1 MSRARDLADFAS
13 DSQINAGEIED
24 NAVTTAKIADSN
36 VTNAKLA
43 NSTIIVSGDSGS
55 DSVALGETLTISG
68 TANEI
73 ETTGTSNTL
82 TVGLPDDV
90 TIGNDLTVT
99 EKLKINTTTQ
109 LGRLTISGSNDYDDG
124 PVLWLHGDSVN
135 QQNSGTIRLTEDNAS
150 MQGAWI
156 SYNGAGNRLLL
167 GTHSA
172 GDFTTSNDVTHISM
186 LRGSGFVGINIGDAN
201 PAYPLVVGNNEGIQ
215 DAAIEI
221 KGIFPYLRYNDTGDS
236 TYVTQQLNA
245 STFTHTQTGNIQY
258 RITENTSTRFYYNAI
273 VDGDLTVD
281 TDTLHVDST
290 NNRVGIGTSSPGYP
304 LHVVGSADGSQLEA
318 LTLTNSAGTDGS
330 EIAIRFIN
338 STDID
343 NGPNATEISSIRNGT
358 NDHDL
363 VFSTSNG
370 SVTERL
376 RITSEG
382 YVGIGTT
389 SPATALDIRS
399 DGTSTDIVTF
409 RSDLGTNDRSM
420 VIRSPSSDSTTEPFV
435 FQTGNSF
442 AFVTDTDT
450 VLTIADSRNVG
461 IGTASPQQKLH
472 VSSGATNLTARFQSS
487 DAGAVIAFT
496 DTGGSSWIGTNGSGE
511 FAVATG
517 GSANISANDA
527 TQNFTIDSSGNV
539 GIGTTTPSYKLEV
552 TGDAYVSTNLT
563 VGGNLTVSGTTT
575 TIDTTNTQVTDNLLE
590 LNSGATANTNDAG
603 IIIER
608 GSTGDNAIM
617 MWDESADTFRF
628 GTTTATASDTGNL
641 TITESPV
648 ITGKLTVHTSDDTI
662 FYSIPGSDY
671 TNDQANAY
679 FGFTSD
685 GTSPGTTNYGYWS
698 QFKIT
703 AGGSAGRSNLQIG
716 MRRADGDADYPDLV
730 VTHEGRVGIGT
741 SSPLH
746 PLQVQGVI
754 YPTTY
759 LQLNSGQQVKFG
771 NGNQY
776 IEGTNDTSLELATGG
791 STSMIINNSGQVGIG
806 TTSPNNNNL
815 IHARL
820 ASASLPSTSNQS
832 VGLFEN
838 SVNSW
843 ITVGAGAT
851 SYAGI
856 LFADSG
862 DADVGQLRYNHN
874 DDSMQLVVN
883 ADVKVHIDSSGQVGI
898 GTTSPSSPLEVQSV
912 TNPVIKVISNGY
924 GSSAG
929 VTIDGGSS
937 YDSSL
942 YFLDSGTTKYNLF
955 KDGSQSDDFR
965 MLSYTDTAGATDF
978 LRYSI
983 NGSLRFS
990 TAAAERMR
998 IDSSGNVGIGTSSP
1012 DGTLHVFTASSGTV
1026 TANGNADDLVIENNG
1041 TTGLSILSSSGQNG
1055 NIYFGTPDDNK
1066 SAEVVWVDGSDQL
1079 LIGTSSAG
1087 GNIKF
1092 RTGAQSDA
1100 VVIDSSGK
1108 LGIGTTSPQRT
1119 LHVVGPDGTAGVSE
1133 GNSNCTLYV
1142 DNNDSCIINIQS
1154 GTGSTDYGA
1163 IFFSDAEAQ
1172 NRGAIYYYHPTN
1184 DILFNT
1190 NGAERMRIDSSGRVL
1205 VGKSSGTYPLDVD
1218 SGDYVGN
1225 ILRGTRGTASF
1236 TIYQATDS
1244 HSYLG
1249 TTNAA
1254 DLIINT
1260 NNTERMRIHSEGYT
1274 ELKSS
1279 DSYNQLVLTPSG
1291 TNAPASINFNTPG
1304 TGRAK
1309 IKVQDQ
1315 EYISILS
1322 TGNVGIQAI
1331 PSAWDGV
1338 YVNLQIG
1345 DTGINYAKNDGN
1357 ELYGIGSNFYYDG
1370 TSNKRII
1377 AGYASRQYFTSGGV
1391 FWNTASTSTAGSS
1404 ITFDERMRLTN
1415 TGYLGIG
1422 TSSPNRQ
1429 LTVSGSANIVNS
1441 NAGLY
1446 IGTSTSGG
1454 FGGNHAIARAAL
1466 ANYHITGSGE
1476 GDFCIGAAWQK
1487 DILLGTSTATSGSL
1501 YARLVITQSG
1511 NVGIGIT
1518 NPGVALDVSG
1528 AIRATGDITA
1538 FYSSDITLK
1547 TNVENIQ
1554 NPIDKVKQ
1562 LNGVSYN
1569 WTEEAQKKYNHF
1581 TDNKEIGVIAQD
1593 VEKVLP
1599 EIVAERD
1606 DGTKAVRYERMCA
1619 LLIECVKDLQNQIDD
1634 LKKGN

>member
-1 MSRARDLADFAS
+1 MSRARDLANFAS

-36 VTNAKLA
+36 VTNVKLA

-82 TVGLPDDV
+82 TIGLPDDV
-90 TIGNDLTVT
+90 TI
-99 EKLKINTTTQ
+99 
-109 LGRLTISGSNDYDDG
+109 
-124 PVLWLHGDSVN
+124 
-135 QQNSGTIRLTEDNAS
+135 A
-150 MQGAWI
+150 
-156 SYNGAGNRLLL
+156 
-167 GTHSA
+167 
-172 GDFTTSNDVTHISM
+172 
-186 LRGSGFVGINIGDAN
+186 
-201 PAYPLVVGNNEGIQ
+201 
-215 DAAIEI
+215 
-221 KGIFPYLRYNDTGDS
+221 
-236 TYVTQQLNA
+236 
-245 STFTHTQTGNIQY
+245 
-258 RITENTSTRFYYNAI
+258 
-273 VDGDLTVD
+273 GDLTVD
-281 TDTLHVDST
+281 TDTLYVDST

-330 EIAIRFIN
+330 EVAIRFIN

-343 NGPNATEISSIRNGT
+343 NGPNANEISSIRNGT

-389 SPATALDIRS
+389 SPNVPLHVNGDVRIQGTNALRFNTNGGIRYSSGLGGLEIYGASTENIILRTNTGGDIIFQT
-399 DGTSTDIVTF
+399 TSTERMRIDET
-409 RSDLGTNDRSM
+409 
-420 VIRSPSSDSTTEPFV
+420 
-435 FQTGNSF
+435 TGN
-442 AFVTDTDT
+442 
-450 VLTIADSRNVG
+450 
-461 IGTASPQQKLH
+461 
-472 VSSGATNLTARFQSS
+472 VSI
-487 DAGAVIAFT
+487 D
-496 DTGGSSWIGTNGSGE
+496 
-511 FAVATG
+511 
-517 GSANISANDA
+517 ND
-527 TQNFTIDSSGNV
+527 
-539 GIGTTTPSYKLEV
+539 
-552 TGDAYVSTNLT
+552 LT
-563 VGGNLTVSGTTT
+563 VTGNLTINGTTT
-575 TIDTTNTQVTDNLLE
+575 TVNSTNTQVTDNLLE
-590 LNSGATANTNDAG
+590 LNSGATSNANDAG

-883 ADVKVHIDSSGQVGI
+883 ADVKVH
-898 GTTSPSSPLEVQSV
+898 
-912 TNPVIKVISNGY
+912 
-924 GSSAG
+924 
-929 VTIDGGSS
+929 
-937 YDSSL
+937 
-942 YFLDSGTTKYNLF
+942 
-955 KDGSQSDDFR
+955 
-965 MLSYTDTAGATDF
+965 
-978 LRYSI
+978 
-983 NGSLRFS
+983 
-990 TAAAERMR
+990 

-1331 PSAWDGV
+1331 PSAWDSV

-1377 AGYASRQYFTSGGV
+1377 AGYASRQYFVNGGV

-1538 FYSSDITLK
+1538 FYSSDIKLK